1 MNTQIVLPKISLSR
15 REYLASRIACFI
27 LILAWIYYFPGRSFP
42 VTLIAGGAI
51 LLFSF
56 QFIFQFK
63 LLNWFLGILMLIL
76 SLYFSLAVLSE
87 YGEFKTL
94 TNSALQLL
102 LIGLGM
108 SLTGGILSV
117 IMIAGLVRS
126 FEK

>member
-1 MNTQIVLPKISLSR
+1 LLR
-15 REYLASRIACFI
+15 REFLASRITCFI
-27 LILAWIYYFPGRSFP
+27 LAWVYYLPGRSFP

-51 LLFSF
+51 LLFSI

-87 YGEFKTL
+87 FGEFKTI
-94 TNSALQLL
+94 TSSAQQLL
-102 LIGLGM
+102 LFGLGM

-117 IMIAGLVRS
+117 IMISGLIRN